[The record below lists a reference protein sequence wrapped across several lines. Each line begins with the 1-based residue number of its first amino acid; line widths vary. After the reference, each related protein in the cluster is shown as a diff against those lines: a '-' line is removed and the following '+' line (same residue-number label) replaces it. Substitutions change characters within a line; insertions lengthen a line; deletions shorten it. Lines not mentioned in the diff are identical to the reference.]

1 VQLVKGDS
9 APAPGALPQ
18 FNRSLRIY
26 CSVTMHAKDDAFPIV
41 QQLELARKRVS
52 EYGMKLILEF
62 GGTDKAPFADVI
74 NYAGGLVVDDDV
86 GLLRK
91 VSEDTRPGA
100 PNVLR
105 IIVCP
110 RHVNQHV
117 GETFRDITIGNLRFA
132 QPFVVLN
139 SKSVAKDNS
148 TLLHEMIHA
157 SYPSRKESLPHDP
170 ETHSVY
176 FDHPP
181 KENDPTRPDRTWL
194 KPERAKALANG
205 FYGKP

>member
-1 VQLVKGDS
+1 MTL
-9 APAPGALPQ
+9 
-18 FNRSLRIY
+18 
-26 CSVTMHAKDDAFPIV
+26 M
-41 QQLELARKRVS
+41 
-52 EYGMKLILEF
+52 LEF
-62 GGTDKAPFADVI
+62 GGTSKTPFADTI
-74 NYAGGLVVDDDV
+74 NFAGGLVLDEDV

-91 VSEDTRPGA
+91 ASEDTRPGA

-117 GETFRDITIGNLRFA
+117 GETFRDVTIGNLRFP

-157 SYPSRKESLPHDP
+157 AYPRREDSLPHDD
-170 ETHSVY
+170 ERHSVFY
-176 FDHPP
+176 KHPP
-181 KENDPTRPDRTWL
+181 KENDPEAFDRTWL

-205 FYGKP
+205 FFARS